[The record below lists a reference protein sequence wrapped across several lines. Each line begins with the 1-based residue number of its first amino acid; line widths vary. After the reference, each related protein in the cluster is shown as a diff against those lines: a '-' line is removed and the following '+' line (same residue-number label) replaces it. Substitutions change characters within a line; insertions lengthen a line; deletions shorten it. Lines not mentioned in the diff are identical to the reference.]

1 MTDEIKRPTIIRSKY
16 SREQCE
22 AAIRAAETLS
32 IIPHERLYWE
42 RAIRWWQARL
52 KEVESNDAR

>member
-32 IIPHERLYWE
+32 IIPH
-42 RAIRWWQARL
+42 
-52 KEVESNDAR
+52 